1 MSRVATRVQEL
12 FRLDPRIEA
21 LEHEVDAVRDD
32 GQGSFFCSNF
42 LWLPV
47 NTRLRLLL
55 GVARLS
61 EPGDEQHPEL
71 YDSRAYEL
79 VFDHLSRRLPP
90 CRACGCRRFVDRRG
104 TADPRPG
111 ARAPAKND

>member
-1 MSRVATRVQEL
+1 MTPVATSVQEL
-12 FRLDPRIEA
+12 VRLDARIAA
-21 LEHEVDAVRDD
+21 LEREVDAVRDD

-61 EPGDEQHPEL
+61 EPGDEQYPEL

-79 VFDHLSRRLPP
+79 VFDHLSKRLPP
-90 CRACGCRRFVDRRG
+90 CRACGCRRFLERRG
-104 TADPRPG
+104 AADPRPDPRPG
-111 ARAPAKND
+111 SS